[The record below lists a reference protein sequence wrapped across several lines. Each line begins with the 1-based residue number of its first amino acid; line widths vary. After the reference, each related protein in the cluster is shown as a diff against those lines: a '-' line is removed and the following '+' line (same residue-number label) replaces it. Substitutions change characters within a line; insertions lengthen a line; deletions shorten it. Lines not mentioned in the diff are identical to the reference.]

1 MKINGWNVPL
11 PLIVP
16 ILVFTF
22 WLGSLSVVVADNSS
36 EIEAQAQT
44 PVRLATI
51 ELTLNNIK
59 EKMVEQKIAQD
70 KKDETTVKTLNKIL
84 EKVSGNSSSTD

>member
-1 MKINGWNVPL
+1 MKINGYTIPL
-11 PLIVP
+11 PLIIP

-51 ELTLNNIK
+51 ELTLINIK
-59 EKMVEQKIAQD
+59 EEMAAQKIAQD
-70 KKDETTVKTLNKIL
+70 KKDEATVKTLGKIL
-84 EKVSGNSSSTD
+84 EKVSEN

>member
-1 MKINGWNVPL
+1 MKINGYTIPL
-11 PLIVP
+11 PLIIP
-16 ILVFTF
+16 ILVGTF
-22 WLGSLSVVVADNSS
+22 WLGSLSVVVADNSA

-70 KKDETTVKTLNKIL
+70 KKDAITVKTLDKIL
-84 EKVSGNSSSTD
+84 EKVSEN

>member
-1 MKINGWNVPL
+1 MKINGYTIPL
-11 PLIVP
+11 PLIIP
-16 ILVFTF
+16 ILVGTF
-22 WLGSLSVVVADNSS
+22 WLGSLSVVVADNSA

-70 KKDETTVKTLNKIL
+70 KKDAITVKTLDKIL
-84 EKVSGNSSSTD
+84 EKVSGNSS